1 MNEIY
6 CKDLRGVKDL
16 IDALLEEGY
25 GILISLENEIYTI
38 KYFAPLTQSVE

>member
-6 CKDLRGVKDL
+6 CKDLRGAKDL

-25 GILISLENEIYTI
+25 GILISLKDEIYTI
-38 KYFAPLTQSVE
+38 KYFAPLTQLVE